1 MKSIYVAR
9 VSDPSQVD
17 AGNSLPAQM
26 VRMKN
31 YGKNK
36 NFETLKEFSYDESAY
51 KTKRNDFDN
60 ILDFILEQKEKV
72 AVCFD
77 KVDRLSRNVFDKR
90 VAILYEKALK
100 DEVELHFVSDG
111 QVINSQLSAVE
122 KFNFSISLGLAK
134 YYSDAISDNVKR
146 AQEQMLRMGT
156 YPSRPSYGYKREP
169 ISKDKTEIVVD
180 DFASKVVQKA
190 YEWYATSSFSM
201 ELLRQK
207 IKSEFGVDWSKG
219 MTDKILKDHFYY
231 GIMTWKN
238 KQYKHKYPP
247 IITKEL
253 FDQVQQVKASFN
265 KKPFKYAGK
274 PYIYRGLLRCGH
286 CGLAVTPEK
295 HKGHV
300 YYHCTQY
307 NGKHGAD
314 WLREETITEQIGDVF
329 KQLHIPDW
337 VLEKVVGNLSNLHQD
352 KMSFHNQ
359 QLEKLNE
366 DEKTLTKMMDNL
378 YIDKLKGRITDDKYD
393 QFFQSFHEQQ
403 AEINT
408 RRSML
413 QEAEDNYYITA
424 KYLLEL
430 SNRAYELF
438 KSSEVEER
446 RQLIKLVLSNLR
458 VEDKIVRY
466 DAIKPFDTI
475 LNYAN
480 RQSWLPGEDSNLE
493 P

>member
-1 MKSIYVAR
+1 MKSIYIAR
-9 VSDPSQVD
+9 VSTEEQKE
-17 AGNSLPAQM
+17 ANNSLPAQM
-26 VRMKN
+26 SRMKK
-31 YGKNK
+31 YGQNRS
-36 NFETLKEFSYDESAY
+36 FEMLKEFSFDESAY
-51 KTKRNDFDN
+51 KSQRNDFDN
-60 ILDFILEQKEKV
+60 ILDFVIEQKERV

-77 KVDRLSRNVFDKR
+77 KVDRLSRNIFDKR
-90 VAILYEKALK
+90 VSLLYEKALK

-111 QVINSQLSAVE
+111 QVINSQLSAVK

-156 YPSRPSYGYKREP
+156 YPARPSYGYKREP

-180 DFASKVVQKA
+180 DFASKVVHKA
-190 YEWYATSSFSM
+190 YEWYATSSFSI
-201 ELLRQK
+201 ELVRQK
-207 IKSEFGVDWSKG
+207 IKSEYGVDWSKG

-231 GIMTWKN
+231 GMMTWKK

-253 FDQVQQVKASFN
+253 FDQVQKIKAGFH

-286 CGLAVTPEK
+286 CGLSVTPEK

-307 NGKHGAD
+307 NGKHGAG
-314 WLREETITEQIGDVF
+314 WPREETITEQIGDVF
-329 KQLHIPDW
+329 KRLQIPDR

-352 KMSFHNQ
+352 KMDFHNK
-359 QLEKLNE
+359 QLDKLNE
-366 DEKTLTKMMDNL
+366 ENKTITKMMDNL
-378 YIDKLKGRITDDKYD
+378 YLDKLKGRITDDEYD
-393 QFFQSFHEQQ
+393 KFFQSFHEQK
-403 AEINT
+403 ADITT
-408 RRSML
+408 RLGML

-430 SNRAYELF
+430 SNRAYDLF

-458 VEDKIVRY
+458 VEDKLVRY

-475 LNYAN
+475 LNYADS
-480 RQSWLPGEDSNLE
+480 QLWLRD
-493 P
+493 

>member
-480 RQSWLPGEDSNLE
+480 RQSWLLD
-493 P
+493 